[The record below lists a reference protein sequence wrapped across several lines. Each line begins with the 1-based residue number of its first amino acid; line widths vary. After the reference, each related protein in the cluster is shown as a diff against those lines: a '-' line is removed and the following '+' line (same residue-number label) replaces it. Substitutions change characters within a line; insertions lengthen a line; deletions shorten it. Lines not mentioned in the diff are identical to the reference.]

1 VLQLLIFS
9 QSDSQIKLAAA
20 AHEFQLTLPV
30 VVSKLINLNKVTR
43 TLDKGPSGGNDT
55 ILGLTQCLKEQAY
68 ADQKQPQGPEL
79 LS

>member
-1 VLQLLIFS
+1 MLQLLIFS
-9 QSDSQIKLAAA
+9 QSDSQIKLA

-43 TLDKGPSGGNDT
+43 TLDKDPSGGNDT